1 METDILNVFVA
12 FTSVEKQGKITLSS
26 PTLVRSTVT
35 YKGVL
40 Y

>member
-12 FTSVEKQGKITLSS
+12 FTSVENQGKITLRSS
-26 PTLVRSTVT
+26 TLARSTVT